1 MQLPTSMK
9 KLLLWGFKMLKTENT
24 KICPESYFPNVEV
37 TSRQWNKSLGE
48 KFIVNVIIHVIHHY
62 SCGKIFYLHCGF
74 VVICTCIFTAN
85 VPFFIAM
92 QKVN

>member
-37 TSRQWNKSLGE
+37 TAWQWNKSLG
-48 KFIVNVIIHVIHHY
+48 
-62 SCGKIFYLHCGF
+62 GKVYCKCDITCHTSLFLWQNFLPSLWLCCYMHLYLHC
-74 VVICTCIFTAN
+74 
-85 VPFFIAM
+85 
-92 QKVN
+92 